1 MSEYFDPTSVKDSD
15 KPFEIDPV
23 TREIKNK
30 NNKKIVLIR
39 GDHNSERFT
48 FEIPRFVEGR
58 DVAKCN
64 SVQIHYINIGNNR
77 QTSTG
82 VYTVNDLNAYQF
94 VHDILTCSWLISSN
108 ATKHEGTLNFLIRFA
123 EIENETE
130 IKYAWHT
137 ETYKGIVI
145 AENINA
151 DAAFETEYVDIIEQW
166 KGNVMNE
173 LYDYINYTVE
183 NNIDV
188 AQIGKNQEDIV
199 ELQNEQAV
207 QKARMDTFTTL
218 PSGSTSANAE
228 LVDMRVSVDGKTYT
242 NAGTATREQFKI
254 ERLRSAYGSVYTN
267 GTPVVDYLKE
277 DHVSLYIPKTT
288 HVFYN
293 GRRYDIA
300 DVEATYVM
308 AGTQYPSVIL
318 FNVLFNPDTK
328 EFSIRPAGNTFSNPL
343 IRVGCIYMD
352 RLFLND
358 WASSE
363 GSNFLPQDVKPSHVM
378 TYTNRSPYFTIT
390 AGVMILTIPSDLYFY
405 YDCNAHIIQPREITY
420 ALSSDKV
427 VLNILYNKST
437 DELTLR
443 SHAQRV
449 PNGYVVIGVINR
461 YTGVLLFGHGHKN
474 HDNRT
479 PAALIMGAGGNYVE
493 FDSVNKTVA
502 FPNDTL
508 VLNNG
513 TNHYIQ
519 LATSK
524 GNNVVSYADFAS
536 SALAIYLDVITEQ
549 LAIVKYNDYIPDNY
563 LLLCSF
569 RTNSGGVSINAPYKW
584 NGKPYKLDAEE
595 LDIEVPDIADYKT
608 NFNVKSIN
616 HRGYNTEAPENTL
629 SAFKLSARN
638 GFDYVEC
645 DVSFTSD
652 GVPVVLHD
660 GSIDRTSNGTGNINS
675 LTFDQVRS
683 YDFGS
688 WFSDEYKGEKIP
700 SFEEFI
706 SLCRALS
713 LHPYIEIKSS
723 ATYTQ
728 EQINQLIS
736 IVQRYGMTGKV
747 TYISFN
753 AKYLEYVKNTD
764 ANARLGYVVNDV
776 SEAIITTAL
785 ELKTNTNEVFVD
797 AGAGRLTQE
806 LVYLCVNAGLP
817 LEVWTVNSESSV
829 RNLDPYVS
837 GVTSDNVHAGKSLF
851 KANL

>member
-1 MSEYFDPTSVKDSD
+1 MNEYIDSSTVTD
-15 KPFEIDPV
+15 NDTPFVIDPV
-23 TREIKNK
+23 TREIRNK
-30 NNKKIVLIR
+30 NNNKTTLIQ

-64 SVQIHYINIGNNR
+64 SVQVHYINIGKNGKN
-77 QTSTG
+77 STG
-82 VYTVNDLNAYQF
+82 VYTVNDLNIYPF
-94 VHDILTCSWLISSN
+94 VHDILTCSWLISHN
-108 ATKHEGTLNFLIRFA
+108 ATKYEGMLSFMLRFA

-130 IKYAWHT
+130 IKYAWHS
-137 ETYKGIVI
+137 ETYNGIRI
-145 AENINA
+145 AENI
-151 DAAFETEYVDIIEQW
+151 DAGSEFENEYVDVIEQW
-166 KGNVMNE
+166 KHSVMNE
-173 LYDYINYTVE
+173 LNAYVEYVVE
-183 NNIDV
+183 NNVDVTQID
-188 AQIGKNQEDIV
+188 KNQEDIAV
-199 ELQNEQAV
+199 LQDDMAV
-207 QKARMDTFTTL
+207 QKARMDTFASL
-218 PSGSTSANAE
+218 PAGSTSGDAE
-228 LVDMRVSVDGKTYT
+228 LTDIRVGVDGKTYPS
-242 NAGTATREQFKI
+242 AGDAIREQFMI
-254 ERLRSAYGSVYTN
+254 ERTRSAYGSVYTN

-277 DHVSLYIPKTT
+277 DHVSLSIPKIT

-293 GRRYDIA
+293 GIRYDIA
-300 DVEATYVM
+300 DVEATYIM

-318 FNVLFNPDTK
+318 FNVLFNPNTK
-328 EFSIRPAGNTFSNPL
+328 DFAIRPAGNTFSNPF

-378 TYTNRSPYFTIT
+378 TYTNRSPYFTIS
-390 AGVMILTIPSDLYFY
+390 AGVMTLTIPSDLYFY
-405 YDCNAHIIQPREITY
+405 YDCNAYIIQPREITY

-427 VLNILYNKST
+427 VLNMLYNKST
-437 DELTLR
+437 NELTLR

-474 HDNRT
+474 HDNKS
-479 PAALIMGAGGNYVE
+479 PAALIMGSGNAYVE
-493 FDSVNKTVA
+493 FDGVNKTVT

-524 GNNVVSYADFAS
+524 NNTVISYADQVS
-536 SALAIYLDVITEQ
+536 SALGVYLDVITEQ
-549 LAIVKYNDYIPDNY
+549 LAIVKYNDYVPNNY

-569 RTNSGGVSINAPYKW
+569 RSNYGNISINAPYKW
-584 NGKPYKLDAEE
+584 NGKPYKLDAKE
-595 LDIEVPDIADYKT
+595 LGIEVPDIVDFKT

-638 GFDYVEC
+638 GFEYVEC

-652 GVPVVLHD
+652 GIPVVLHD

-675 LTFDQVRS
+675 LTFDQVRQ

-688 WFSDEYKGEKIP
+688 WFSEEYTGEKIP

-706 SLCRALS
+706 ALCRNLA

-728 EQINQLIS
+728 EQINQLVS
-736 IVQRYGMTGKV
+736 IVQRYGMAGKV

-753 AKYLEYVKNTD
+753 ATYLEYVKNTD

-776 SEAIITTAL
+776 TEAVITKAQ
-785 ELKTNTNEVFVD
+785 ELKTDTNEVFVD

-806 LVYLCVNAGLP
+806 LIYLCINAGLP

-829 RNLDPYVS
+829 KNLDPYVS